1 MRIAFCGTP
10 DFAVPSLQMLIDE
23 GHELALFTNPDKP
36 KGRKG
41 ELTPPPTKVLAEK
54 HGIPVY
60 QFERYAAPRELKRSG
75 HLRRILW

>member
-60 QFERYAAPRELKRSG
+60 QFEKIRRPEGIEALRA
-75 HLRRILW
+75 LRRILW

>member
-1 MRIAFCGTP
+1 MRITFCGTP

-23 GHELALFTNPDKP
+23 GHELALFTIRTSP

-41 ELTPPPTKVLAEK
+41 GAYSATYKRCTEK

-60 QFERYAAPRELKRSG
+60 QFEKDTPPRG
-75 HLRRILW
+75 N

>member
-41 ELTPPPTKVLAEK
+41 ELTPPPTKVLAYPYTSLK
-54 HGIPVY
+54 
-60 QFERYAAPRELKRSG
+60 RYAAPRELKRSG

>member
-41 ELTPPPTKVLAEK
+41 ELYSAPYKGACREARHTR
-54 HGIPVY
+54 IPV
-60 QFERYAAPRELKRSG
+60 
-75 HLRRILW
+75 

>member
-41 ELTPPPTKVLAEK
+41 ELTPPYTSLK
-54 HGIPVY
+54 
-60 QFERYAAPRELKRSG
+60 RYAAPRELKRSG